1 MFKILIDD
9 ITTPTE
15 IEGINMTEKPTNKD
29 LKRKETIK
37 KIETKTKLSVF
48 ICEEKRLWSK
58 LLYKTPK
65 PVIW

>member
-37 KIETKTKLSVF
+37 KIETKTKLSVL
-48 ICEEKRLWSK
+48 ICEEKRL
-58 LLYKTPK
+58 
-65 PVIW
+65 